1 MRAWRHPDIPVLPGN
16 SEAPHLYDTATEALV
31 LAEPVDVAR
40 LYVCGI
46 TPYDATHIGH
56 ANTYLAFDTLQRV
69 WLDAGY
75 RVHYA
80 QNVTDVDDPLLE
92 RATATGVDWR
102 DLAASQVDLFR
113 TDMEALGIIPP
124 DNYVAVTEVIE
135 EVADAVAQLWDD
147 GLAYAVA
154 VDAAELSDTAG
165 PAEAAGSDIYFDI
178 AAAERV
184 APWQLGDESNLD
196 REQMLTLFAQRG
208 GDPDREGK
216 RDALDPLLWR
226 AARVG
231 EPAWDSRVGAGRPG
245 WHIECSVIALTELG
259 TDFTVQG
266 GGSDLIFPHH
276 DMSAGHAAALSGH
289 PLAGVYSHTGMVA
302 YQGEKM
308 SKSLGNLVLVSALRA
323 GGTDPRAIRLA
334 LLAQHY
340 RSDWEWT
347 TDSLSAAEARLE
359 AWTRAFGRA
368 TGDATAAAADGRVD
382 EDLVDDVNTDAVA
395 NADEVI
401 VALRAALVNDLDTPA
416 ALRILDAAAE
426 AGTAAPELVALAID
440 ALLGITL

>member
-231 EPAWDSRVGAGRPG
+231 EPAW
-245 WHIECSVIALTELG
+245 
-259 TDFTVQG
+259 
-266 GGSDLIFPHH
+266 
-276 DMSAGHAAALSGH
+276 
-289 PLAGVYSHTGMVA
+289 
-302 YQGEKM
+302 
-308 SKSLGNLVLVSALRA
+308 
-323 GGTDPRAIRLA
+323 
-334 LLAQHY
+334 
-340 RSDWEWT
+340 
-347 TDSLSAAEARLE
+347 
-359 AWTRAFGRA
+359 
-368 TGDATAAAADGRVD
+368 
-382 EDLVDDVNTDAVA
+382 
-395 NADEVI
+395 
-401 VALRAALVNDLDTPA
+401 
-416 ALRILDAAAE
+416 
-426 AGTAAPELVALAID
+426 
-440 ALLGITL
+440 

>member
-1 MRAWRHPDIPVLPGN
+1 
-16 SEAPHLYDTATEALV
+16 
-31 LAEPVDVAR
+31 
-40 LYVCGI
+40 
-46 TPYDATHIGH
+46 
-56 ANTYLAFDTLQRV
+56 
-69 WLDAGY
+69 
-75 RVHYA
+75 
-80 QNVTDVDDPLLE
+80 
-92 RATATGVDWR
+92 
-102 DLAASQVDLFR
+102 
-113 TDMEALGIIPP
+113 
-124 DNYVAVTEVIE
+124 
-135 EVADAVAQLWDD
+135 
-147 GLAYAVA
+147 
-154 VDAAELSDTAG
+154 
-165 PAEAAGSDIYFDI
+165 
-178 AAAERV
+178 
-184 APWQLGDESNLD
+184 
-196 REQMLTLFAQRG
+196 
-208 GDPDREGK
+208 
-216 RDALDPLLWR
+216 
-226 AARVG
+226 
-231 EPAWDSRVGAGRPG
+231 
-245 WHIECSVIALTELG
+245 HIECSVIALTELG

-359 AWTRAFGRA
+359 AWTNAFGRA
-368 TGDATAAAADGRVD
+368 TGDTTAADGTVD